1 MKNRLRKLRKE
12 NSLTLAELSE
22 MLFKLSDLRISPDLL
37 SKYERGER
45 NPKKSVLVTLSE
57 IFKVPPLYLNGTKD
71 VHSLIKDGAISK
83 MKSQNLNIG
92 ISEDKGGYSYEKIN
106 EYLEDCIDNNPLIDY
121 IFSNESDYKSLND
134 KVNQAIYV
142 VSEYVLLR
150 VETCDFSVSGM
161 LTYLY
166 LELDHAGGKLV
177 DDNLNLTQKQKDN
190 MAQVV
195 PEFKKIR
202 ENAIHSLLKLAK
214 DKNFE
219 FEEENAVSLDFFKK
233 IDSSK

>member
-1 MKNRLRKLRKE
+1 M
-12 NSLTLAELSE
+12 
-22 MLFKLSDLRISPDLL
+22 
-37 SKYERGER
+37 
-45 NPKKSVLVTLSE
+45 
-57 IFKVPPLYLNGTKD
+57 
-71 VHSLIKDGAISK
+71 
-83 MKSQNLNIG
+83 
-92 ISEDKGGYSYEKIN
+92 
-106 EYLEDCIDNNPLIDY
+106 
-121 IFSNESDYKSLND
+121 
-134 KVNQAIYV
+134 
-142 VSEYVLLR
+142 
-150 VETCDFSVSGM
+150 
-161 LTYLY
+161 Y